1 VELREAVLAIERDVA
16 LAWERLLWVG
26 IIAWVDPGLF
36 AIFRDQLHP
45 IFVVRCWDSDA
56 MCVVILRFP
65 NPHALSL
72 FFLRRDVWAG
82 GRVPDCW
89 SHVVRLRL
97 FHYN

>member
-1 VELREAVLAIERDVA
+1 MELREAVLAIERDVA
-16 LAWERLLWVG
+16 LAWERLFWVG

-36 AIFRDQLHP
+36 AIFRVQLHL
-45 IFVVRCWDSDA
+45 IVTVCCSDSDA

-72 FFLRRDVWAG
+72 FFFRCDVWAG

-89 SHVVRLRL
+89 RHVGMLRL
-97 FHYN
+97 FDNN